1 MLSVCTP
8 TSAVCTTVEHHPG
21 LHVAVWVVTETD
33 ASAMVDT
40 PDETVPISIMARAVR
55 CRGLCPR
62 PPCFGDREEE
72 LDLGRSRAPPR
83 RGDLEPPL
91 R

>member
-1 MLSVCTP
+1 
-8 TSAVCTTVEHHPG
+8 
-21 LHVAVWVVTETD
+21 
-33 ASAMVDT
+33 MVDT
-40 PDETVPISIMARAVR
+40 PDDIVPISIMARAVR

-62 PPCFGDREEE
+62 PPCFGDREDE